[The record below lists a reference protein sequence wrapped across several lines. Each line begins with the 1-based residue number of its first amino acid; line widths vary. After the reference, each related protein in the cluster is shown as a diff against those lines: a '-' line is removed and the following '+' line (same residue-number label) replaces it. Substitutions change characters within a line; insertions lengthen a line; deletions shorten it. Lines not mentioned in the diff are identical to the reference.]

1 MNLRYKI
8 ILSNNNF
15 YKEIELTEDLQQ
27 IKVGTGVDCDVRLRK
42 ELFFGQ
48 VELVFARNNEAWSV
62 MCSDNLYLTA
72 GDIRKF
78 ATKKLNHGDVLE
90 VKYQESDNFV
100 FSLDFI
106 IDFDQRKKY
115 ERAFDISGKASVS
128 IGNNKEC
135 DIYISSEYI
144 SGDSIFITR
153 NKGLFILS
161 VNQTSYGVYINGSR
175 AKTGDALRNGDFLS
189 ISDFFF
195 YLKNDRLWAEIRAD
209 VSVKGLA
216 YMDYPE
222 CNHYPKFTR
231 NARVKIVPSNDTI
244 EILDPPELPEKPK
257 GSIFMRLLPSL
268 GMMVSAAVMAM
279 LGSITMIIFSG
290 ISGVMSIVTAVIT
303 LKAGNKEYN
312 QSVASRE
319 KKYTSYIE
327 RKRQEIESCRK
338 DEQLVLDE
346 IYISQELEQQKLR
359 SFSPDLFDRTNQ
371 DEDFLCVRLGSGE
384 VAAKRLIKYKKHERM
399 EISDSLQV
407 LPEQISSEYKY
418 IDNAPIVCDFKKA
431 DVVGVIGNE
440 KNRYS
445 IFKNILLDICARH
458 YHTDVQI
465 FLVVESKHAEQ
476 FKWMRFLPYLENS
489 ATGTRNI
496 VCDDESKNLVF
507 EYLYKELNW
516 REQYKTYKTNF
527 VVFFYD
533 EYGFKSHP
541 ISKFVNN
548 SKELGVTFVFF
559 ADQKSDIPLGCDY
572 IINAVDNIT
581 GTLVETANRDHTSK
595 FTYTNVSDK
604 DFASVV
610 KMLAPI
616 YTEEI
621 SLEGTLTK
629 NISLFELLNIIAV
642 DDIDL
647 ENRWNT
653 SRVFK
658 SMSAP
663 LGVSK
668 TGIVNLDLHDKAHGP
683 HGLVAGTTGS
693 GKSEILQTYILSMAT
708 LYHPYEVG
716 FVIIDF
722 KGGGMVNQFKNLP
735 HLLGAIT
742 NIDGKQ
748 INRSLMSIKAELE
761 KRQRLFAEVEV
772 NHIDKYIQK
781 FKDGEATVP
790 LPHLILIVD
799 EFAELKAEQP
809 EFMKELISAA
819 RIGRSLGVHLIL
831 ATQKPSGQVNEQI
844 WSNSR
849 FKLCLKVQ
857 SQEDSNEVLKSP
869 LAAEIKE
876 AGRAYLQVGNN
887 EIFELFQ
894 SAYSGSPERM
904 EDAGSRINEFALY
917 DISLSGKK
925 KPIYVQKRKK
935 EAGNSRTQL
944 EAIVDYV
951 HDYCEKKAI
960 SKLSDICLP
969 PLPGV
974 LKYVDLPK
982 SSKEPGVCVRLG
994 MYDDPSNQY
1003 QGEISIN
1010 LSEDNL
1016 IIVGSAQ
1023 YGKTNTLQTII
1034 RDLVENYSSNQV
1046 NVYILDFG
1054 SMILKNLEKLK
1065 HIGGV
1070 IISSEEERVINLFK
1084 MLTCELAHRKER
1096 LATEGVS
1103 SFVSYLDA
1111 GFTDL
1116 PQIVLMIDNLTAL
1129 QQLYPSESEL
1139 LLNLC
1144 REGNTV
1150 GISIIVA
1157 NSQTNGIGFK
1167 YLSNFAQRIAFFCND
1182 SGEYTSLFDRM
1193 RIAPDN
1199 LPGRVLVDINH
1210 QIMEGQIFLAFE
1222 GEREIDRVTTM
1233 RSYAVDINEH
1243 NSGSPA
1249 KPIPVVPEI
1258 VTIASLKAQHPE
1270 LCQAAYQIPF
1280 GMNYADMRIE
1290 YLNLL
1295 QNGVVGIL
1303 GREEGGKTNFVLNVL
1318 SVIQSNIFSNL
1329 TKAYIFDDSRHKLES
1344 VNEYGCVETYTTD
1357 ISVAK
1362 SMIEEIHSTLSER
1375 KLNISTSGANITQA
1389 LSSEPLLLL
1398 VISGQENINEL
1409 LQSSKTHDHIMSM
1422 VKELRRYK
1430 VFVILSGIE
1439 NASIPYSAP
1448 AVLKYIKESKDIIA
1462 LDDIGNIRF
1471 LEIPLKYQKEYAKEI
1486 GVGDGYSFIGGKVNK
1501 IKTILNK

>member
-144 SGDSIFITR
+144 SGDSIVITR

-338 DEQLVLDE
+338 DEQLVLDK

>member
-144 SGDSIFITR
+144 SGDSIVITR

-496 VCDDESKNLVF
+496 VCDDGSKNLVF

>member
-144 SGDSIFITR
+144 SGDSIVITR

-507 EYLYKELNW
+507 EYLYKELSW

-559 ADQKSDIPLGCDY
+559 ADQKSDIPPGCDY

>member
-144 SGDSIFITR
+144 SGDSIVITR

-1084 MLTCELAHRKER
+1084 MLTCELAHRKEL

>member
-144 SGDSIFITR
+144 SGDSIVITR

-969 PLPGV
+969 PLLGV

>member
-144 SGDSIFITR
+144 SGDSIVITR

-507 EYLYKELNW
+507 EYLYKELSW

-1249 KPIPVVPEI
+1249 KPIPIVPEI

>member
-144 SGDSIFITR
+144 SGDSIVITR

-1046 NVYILDFG
+1046 NV
-1054 SMILKNLEKLK
+1054 
-1065 HIGGV
+1065 
-1070 IISSEEERVINLFK
+1070 
-1084 MLTCELAHRKER
+1084 
-1096 LATEGVS
+1096 
-1103 SFVSYLDA
+1103 
-1111 GFTDL
+1111 
-1116 PQIVLMIDNLTAL
+1116 
-1129 QQLYPSESEL
+1129 
-1139 LLNLC
+1139 
-1144 REGNTV
+1144 
-1150 GISIIVA
+1150 
-1157 NSQTNGIGFK
+1157 
-1167 YLSNFAQRIAFFCND
+1167 
-1182 SGEYTSLFDRM
+1182 
-1193 RIAPDN
+1193 
-1199 LPGRVLVDINH
+1199 
-1210 QIMEGQIFLAFE
+1210 
-1222 GEREIDRVTTM
+1222 
-1233 RSYAVDINEH
+1233 
-1243 NSGSPA
+1243 
-1249 KPIPVVPEI
+1249 
-1258 VTIASLKAQHPE
+1258 
-1270 LCQAAYQIPF
+1270 
-1280 GMNYADMRIE
+1280 
-1290 YLNLL
+1290 
-1295 QNGVVGIL
+1295 
-1303 GREEGGKTNFVLNVL
+1303 
-1318 SVIQSNIFSNL
+1318 
-1329 TKAYIFDDSRHKLES
+1329 
-1344 VNEYGCVETYTTD
+1344 
-1357 ISVAK
+1357 
-1362 SMIEEIHSTLSER
+1362 
-1375 KLNISTSGANITQA
+1375 
-1389 LSSEPLLLL
+1389 
-1398 VISGQENINEL
+1398 
-1409 LQSSKTHDHIMSM
+1409 
-1422 VKELRRYK
+1422 
-1430 VFVILSGIE
+1430 
-1439 NASIPYSAP
+1439 
-1448 AVLKYIKESKDIIA
+1448 
-1462 LDDIGNIRF
+1462 
-1471 LEIPLKYQKEYAKEI
+1471 
-1486 GVGDGYSFIGGKVNK
+1486 
-1501 IKTILNK
+1501 

>member
-144 SGDSIFITR
+144 SGDSIVITR

-1329 TKAYIFDDSRHKLES
+1329 TKAYIFDDSWHKLES

>member
-144 SGDSIFITR
+144 SGDSIVITR

-748 INRSLMSIKAELE
+748 INRPLMSIKAELE

>member
-48 VELVFARNNEAWSV
+48 VELVFARNNEAWSA

-144 SGDSIFITR
+144 SGDSIVITR

-209 VSVKGLA
+209 MSVNGLA

-465 FLVVESKHAEQ
+465 FLVVEPKHAEQ

-507 EYLYKELNW
+507 EYLYKELSW

-772 NHIDKYIQK
+772 NHIDKYIQR
-781 FKDGEATVP
+781 FKAGEATVP

-894 SAYSGSPERM
+894 SAYSGSPDRM

-925 KPIYVQKRKK
+925 KPIYVQKHKK

-944 EAIVDYV
+944 EVIVDYV

-982 SSKEPGVCVRLG
+982 SSKEPGVCVRIG

-1167 YLSNFAQRIAFFCND
+1167 YLSNFAQRIALFCND
-1182 SGEYTSLFDRM
+1182 SGEYTSLFDRT

-1295 QNGVVGIL
+1295 QNGVLGIL

-1471 LEIPLKYQKEYAKEI
+1471 IEIPLKYQKEYAKEI

>member
-144 SGDSIFITR
+144 SGDSIVITR

-209 VSVKGLA
+209 VAVKGLA

-507 EYLYKELNW
+507 EYLYKELSW

-1375 KLNISTSGANITQA
+1375 KLNISTSGANITQT